1 MHAVRIY
8 FYVSLNYSHKFELFS
23 MFFWTS
29 SSMLWVGGHKS
40 SPRQLFWGLQ
50 PSRISYPIFSDPATW
65 WRTSTLCSERISR
78 RRIQRTTD
86 WTWIWD
92 SVASSKSGLNNT
104 WQLALGALWKRKFLI
119 STEQQLKTSKQLSLA
134 ALMTSNPQ
142 HGRRCPEEQGEKN
155 SYLCGEW
162 REAYR

>member
-119 STEQQLKTSKQLSLA
+119 SAQQQLKTSKKLSGA
-134 ALMTSNPQ
+134 DFMTNTQ
-142 HGRRCPEEQGEKN
+142 HGRRRPEEHGEKFKFWRRM
-155 SYLCGEW
+155 EW
-162 REAYR
+162 SIDKY